1 MADRVIFV
9 CTLLLAGVYF
19 YATEQLPSLEIGDP
33 LGPKAFPR
41 LLVIAL
47 VITAIILLLEILR
60 KPKTAPAAVAVAVAG
75 AGAGA
80 GAADPRERGAKLV
93 VAGAAIWTLL
103 YFLVFETLG
112 FVVATTIYL
121 LVLMAYFNRGKWVAN
136 VLTAVLFSLG
146 SYLMF
151 TQLLG
156 VTLAR
161 GILPF

>member
-9 CTLLLAGVYF
+9 CTLVLAAVYL

-41 LLVIAL
+41 LLGAGL
-47 VITAIILLLEILR
+47 VLTAIVMLLEMAR
-60 KPKTAPAAVAVAVAG
+60 ARKTASASAVAAPSDSTGRKATIVVAAV
-75 AGAGA
+75 
-80 GAADPRERGAKLV
+80 V
-93 VAGAAIWTLL
+93 VWTFL

-112 FVVATTIYL
+112 YVIATSVYL
-121 LVLMAYFNRGKWVAN
+121 LVLTSYFNRGRPVTNA
-136 VLTAVLFSLG
+136 LTSVLFSLL

-151 TQLLG
+151 VKLLG
-156 VTLAR
+156 VNLAP